1 MDPLTGLDRT
11 ETFTRNENE
20 IAKAFNQ
27 IRFRVGL
34 PGLKTIPSRAEMFEL
49 LQKEY
54 QIEFFNEN
62 RRYFDTRRWG
72 IYAND
77 QTRNNWQG
85 MNMQSTSRKDY
96 YTLQFANTQNLRDR
110 NIEPKMLWLPL
121 PHNELLKIPA
131 MDQNYGWDR

>member
-1 MDPLTGLDRT
+1 
-11 ETFTRNENE
+11 
-20 IAKAFNQ
+20 
-27 IRFRVGL
+27 
-34 PGLKTIPSRAEMFEL
+34 
-49 LQKEY
+49 
-54 QIEFFNEN
+54 
-62 RRYFDTRRWG
+62 
-72 IYAND
+72 
-77 QTRNNWQG
+77 